1 MLWSECSSCASGS
14 NLPSSPESGEQVVQA
29 DGDAAGTQSPEA
41 GENQDDAGFHFSP
54 IYVHPLQILK
64 EMFPGGVPIIVE
76 RRTRAGMAG
85 KKGVGSAG
93 SAHVIRVLQL
103 LHGGNAGVDDLVMS
117 GGRVLRRCVEVG
129 GAVVPTGGVKD
140 DDVAVLD
147 KVLEGA
153 AGADPQEGTCA
164 CPSQF
169 FHGDGRAGTAHARTG
184 AGNRHAFVGA
194 GIGHVLPC
202 YPLLDGLHPSKMR
215 PPDSLGISRQ
225 QDVRRHIP
233 GI

>member
-1 MLWSECSSCASGS
+1 M
-14 NLPSSPESGEQVVQA
+14 P
-29 DGDAAGTQSPEA
+29 
-41 GENQDDAGFHFSP
+41 
-54 IYVHPLQILK
+54 
-64 EMFPGGVPIIVE
+64 
-76 RRTRAGMAG
+76 
-85 KKGVGSAG
+85 
-93 SAHVIRVLQL
+93 
-103 LHGGNAGVDDLVMS
+103 
-117 GGRVLRRCVEVG
+117 
-129 GAVVPTGGVKD
+129 VVPTGGVKD

-194 GIGHVLPC
+194 GIGHVLPVIRYLMGFIPVRC
-202 YPLLDGLHPSKMR
+202 DHL
-215 PPDSLGISRQ
+215 DSLGISRQ

>member
-1 MLWSECSSCASGS
+1 MLVLLLIGQIEGIKSLASGFAEFFYAVVRM
-14 NLPSSPESGEQVVQA
+14 LKLCVGIESAFVSRDGEQVVQA

-147 KVLEGA
+147 KVLKV
-153 AGADPQEGTCA
+153 PQV
-164 CPSQF
+164 PIRRKV
-169 FHGDGRAGTAHARTG
+169 RAPVRASSSMAMAVLGQPMP
-184 AGNRHAFVGA
+184 VLVQE
-194 GIGHVLPC
+194 IGM
-202 YPLLDGLHPSKMR
+202 PL
-215 PPDSLGISRQ
+215 
-225 QDVRRHIP
+225 
-233 GI
+233 